1 VWASGWRCVKLRVHA
16 YHRVFVSL
24 QGLDDSADLVSDV
37 DQVGFSLVDLLHFVV
52 EGEGLEGETSK
63 YVQWLGNAT
72 EYSGGPS
79 ICEMIS
85 PYQDT
90 GCYG

>member
-1 VWASGWRCVKLRVHA
+1 
-16 YHRVFVSL
+16 
-24 QGLDDSADLVSDV
+24 
-37 DQVGFSLVDLLHFVV
+37 VGFSLVDLLHFVV
-52 EGEGLEGETSK
+52 EGEGLERETSK

-72 EYSGGPS
+72 EYFGGPS